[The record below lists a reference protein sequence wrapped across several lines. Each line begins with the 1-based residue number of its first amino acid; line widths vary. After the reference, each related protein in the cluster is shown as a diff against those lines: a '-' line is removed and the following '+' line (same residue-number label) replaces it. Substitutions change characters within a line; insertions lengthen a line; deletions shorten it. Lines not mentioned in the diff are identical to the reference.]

1 MPSPADIKLF
11 RSLKDKSS
19 REEHRLFVAETP
31 KVISDLI
38 AGGLSAE
45 VIYSLHECLSD
56 WQKKY
61 SHLKIEGVSNKDLER
76 LSFLK
81 QPHEVSAVFRIPE
94 KKKFVQQNVT
104 FILDNISD
112 PGNMGTILRTAHWF
126 GIKNVICT
134 ENSVDIYNP
143 KVVQSTMGS
152 LARVNVHYCSKDEIA
167 SMLDKNTTI
176 CGAFM
181 NGENIFTTQLQA
193 PLSIIIG
200 SEAHGIVSLES
211 LVQRRISIPAH
222 NADDHPE
229 SLNASVAAAIIM
241 SVVSK
246 FSE

>member
-1 MPSPADIKLF
+1 MPTASDIKLF

-19 REEHRLFVAETP
+19 RSEHNLFAAETP
-31 KVISDLI
+31 KVIADLI
-38 AGGLSAE
+38 AGGMQPDIIFA
-45 VIYSLHECLSD
+45 LHESAPD

-61 SHLKIEGVSNKDLER
+61 PLLKIEGVSNKELER

-81 QPHEVSAVFRIPE
+81 QPHEVCAAFNIPE
-94 KKKFVQQNVT
+94 EKKFEQQPVT
-104 FILDNISD
+104 LILDNISD
-112 PGNMGTILRTAHWF
+112 PGNMGTIVRTAHWF
-126 GIKNVICT
+126 GIKNIICT

-152 LARVNVHYCSKDEIA
+152 LARVHVYYRSKADIS

-181 NGENIFTTQLQA
+181 DGENIFTTQLQTPVA
-193 PLSIIIG
+193 IIIG
-200 SEAHGIVSLES
+200 SEAHGIQSLES

-222 NADDHPE
+222 NADDHAE
-229 SLNASVAAAIIM
+229 SLNASVAAAIMM

-246 FSE
+246 ISE